1 MPEEIES
8 GYYKVRGPGL
18 VEPLE
23 GTVEALG
30 ASIAER
36 LLVPAGR
43 TLLVR
48 VDGRARLRGSSVEL
62 GSGEEYDR
70 LDSLAREAARRG
82 RVFLVGPSDA
92 GKSTL
97 TAWIAN
103 RMGSGRI
110 LTLDVGQ
117 NELFAPG
124 FAAAA
129 RIEPPVVP
137 GVSQP
142 VQTVEPCFVGVFS
155 PARDIT
161 RYLYCAMKL
170 SRDSGGL
177 VVDTDGWVEVWDGL
191 RSKAAAALATGARLI
206 LAVGLGRLRAWMLE
220 DYTGIEV
227 VSVERL
233 ARASKSGEERRL
245 HRDRLL
251 SQRLAGARERPV
263 RRGETVIEGLPLF
276 AGDPLS
282 VDAVRSIVPGAIY
295 AENVDGRVVVVVNRR
310 PPRVADRS
318 IRVVP
323 LHSLEGLIAA
333 VHYKGIIEPAVVSR
347 VNVRSGVISVY
358 TKMENVEKLEI
369 GRDKVDIDSILGRA
383 KW

>member
-1 MPEEIES
+1 LPGEVES

-23 GTVEALG
+23 GAVEALG
-30 ASIAER
+30 ARVSGR
-36 LLVPAGR
+36 LVVPAGR

-48 VDGRARLRGSSVEL
+48 VDGRAMLRGSSVEA

-70 LDSLAREAARRG
+70 LDGLAREAARKG
-82 RVFLVGPSDA
+82 RVILVGPSDA

-103 RMGSGRI
+103 RMGSGKI

-129 RIEPPVVP
+129 WIEPPVVP
-137 GVSQP
+137 GVSP
-142 VQTVEPCFVGVFS
+142 PGRRVEPCFVGVFS
-155 PARDIT
+155 PARDVS
-161 RYLYCAMKL
+161 RYLYCAAKL
-170 SRDSGGL
+170 SRGSEGL

-191 RSKAAAALATGARLI
+191 TSKAAVTLATGARLI
-206 LAVGLGRLRAWMLE
+206 LAIGLGRGRARMLE
-220 DYTGIEV
+220 DSTGVEV
-227 VSVERL
+227 ISLERL
-233 ARASKSGEERRL
+233 ARSSKSGEERRL

-263 RRGETVIEGLPLF
+263 RRDETIIEGLPLF
-276 AGDPLS
+276 AGDPLP
-282 VDAVRSIVPGAIY
+282 VEAVRSAVPGAIY
-295 AENVDGRVVVVVNRR
+295 AEKLDGRVVVVVNRR
-310 PPRVADRS
+310 PPRVASKS
-318 IRVVP
+318 IRVVA

-333 VHYKGIIEPAVVSR
+333 VHYRGVIEPAIVSR
-347 VNVRSGVISVY
+347 VNVRSGVVSVY
-358 TKMENVEKLEI
+358 TKMEGVDKLEI
-369 GRDKVDIDSILGRA
+369 GRDRVDIDSVLGRA